1 MRCQFTGAY
10 SISCGNGGK
19 HETPQAKAEEAHV
32 TPRPRKASDRSGNQR
47 ATFEDKKINEG
58 MYMPE
63 LPEVETIRKTLQEL
77 VNNKTIAA
85 VSVFWPKIIKHPEEH
100 KQFMDALVGQKIED
114 VGRRGKFLIIYTD
127 DFALVSHLRMEG
139 KYGLF
144 QKDEPIDKHTHVI
157 FHFTDGTELRYK
169 DVRKF
174 GTMHLYLKGQEFDTL
189 PLSQL
194 GPEPMSDEFTI
205 EVLAK
210 RLSKTKRNIKAAL
223 LDQKNVVGLGN
234 IYVDEALFRS
244 KIHPERQA
252 DSLTE
257 EELTTLHKE
266 IIATLSEAIEKG
278 GSTIRSY
285 VNSQG
290 QIGMFQLEL
299 FVYGRKGE
307 ECKVCGS
314 SLERIVSGGRG
325 TVFCPTCQKN

>member
-1 MRCQFTGAY
+1 
-10 SISCGNGGK
+10 
-19 HETPQAKAEEAHV
+19 
-32 TPRPRKASDRSGNQR
+32 
-47 ATFEDKKINEG
+47 
-58 MYMPE
+58 MPE
-63 LPEVETIRKTLQEL
+63 LPEVETVRRTLQEL
-77 VNNKTIAA
+77 VANKTIDR
-85 VSVFWPKIIKHPEEH
+85 VSVFWPKMIKHPDEAT
-100 KQFMDALVGQKIED
+100 QFKDALVGQKIKD
-114 VGRRGKFLIIYTD
+114 IGRRGKFLIIYTD

-144 QKDEPIDKHTHVI
+144 QEKEPVDKHTHVI
-157 FHFTDGTELRYK
+157 FHFSDRTELRYK

-194 GPEPMSDEFTI
+194 GPEPMSAEFTI
-205 EVLAK
+205 DTLTK
-210 RLSKTKRNIKAAL
+210 RLSKTKRNVKAAL
-223 LDQKNVVGLGN
+223 LDQKTVVGLGN

-244 KIHPERQA
+244 RIHPERQA
-252 DSLTE
+252 DTLTDL
-257 EELTTLHKE
+257 ELATLHKE
-266 IIATLSEAIEKG
+266 IVATLSEAVQKG